1 MNLRAATGPDIP
13 AIRTL
18 IDDSAIA
25 LSRGF
30 YTDAQAAA
38 LTEQVLGVDTQLIDD
53 GTYFVIEDDTRIV
66 ASGGWSRRGTLF
78 GGDQAK
84 HAHGGAGGDPLL
96 DPACDPARIRA
107 FFVSPRH
114 ARRGL
119 GSRLMR
125 HCAAAAWS
133 AGFRR
138 LTIADGLCAPLV
150 NTSRP
155 LIEPTL

>member
-18 IDDSAIA
+18 ITDSAIV

-38 LTEQVLGVDTQLIDD
+38 LTEQVFGVDTQLIDD
-53 GTYFVIEDDTRIV
+53 GTYFVIEEDDEVV
-66 ASGGWSRRGTLF
+66 AAGRWSRRGTLF
-78 GGDQAK
+78 DGDQAK
-84 HAHGGAGGDPLL
+84 HAHGGASGDPLL

-150 NTSRP
+150 NMSRP